1 MILWT
6 YLLRSGEE
14 TNGGQMLIF
23 IVGSVIVVALL
34 SFAAWR
40 FLDSRRQSAWRVH
53 EDEMMT
59 EITEQRIRRNFMQG
73 G

>member
-1 MILWT
+1 
-6 YLLRSGEE
+6 
-14 TNGGQMLIF
+14 MLGF
-23 IVGSVIVVALL
+23 IVGSVIVVAVL

-40 FLDSRRQSAWRVH
+40 FLDSRRQSAWRDH

>member
-1 MILWT
+1 
-6 YLLRSGEE
+6 
-14 TNGGQMLIF
+14 MLGF
-23 IVGSVIVVALL
+23 IVGSVIVVVVL
-34 SFAAWR
+34 SLAAWR
-40 FLDSRRQSAWRVH
+40 LLDSRRQSEWRDH